1 MLGYT
6 SIVKLC
12 IPSVANVDLLKSVYS
27 SPSSSILPPGA
38 RRDGG
43 GYLSAGRSGG
53 ASAEE
58 TRSGHK
64 AVVGGKDEVD
74 GRTNT
79 LFSKL
84 STHAFIVMFDINSMP
99 SYRHAQVHT
108 NIGL

>member
-1 MLGYT
+1 M
-6 SIVKLC
+6 
-12 IPSVANVDLLKSVYS
+12 
-27 SPSSSILPPGA
+27 
-38 RRDGG
+38 
-43 GYLSAGRSGG
+43 SAGRSGG

-99 SYRHAQVHT
+99 SYRHAQV
-108 NIGL
+108 NRLFSKLSIDAFIVLQAPAGIIKAFLSSFFPLSLLR